1 MSDIVYPKPDKT
13 YVRRGRCIYCGSK
26 NIVNLYG
33 YDWCGKP
40 CKMGALGLDIYEQE
54 HHLGKYAPS
63 DTEDDA
69 EEEK

>member
-1 MSDIVYPKPDKT
+1 MSDTVYPQPDKT

-54 HHLGKYAPS
+54 NHLGKYAPS